1 MFARLSVVVL
11 LTLASPAIAQ
21 EMRLQT
27 GPDTYQSAVQLQA
40 RVHFQISGLVAHVQL
55 EQEFRNDSGS
65 WVEAEY
71 LFPLP
76 EDAAVNRLE
85 LVIGERVIIGE
96 IKEKQLAREI
106 YQQAK
111 ASGRKAG
118 LVEQRRPNMFSSKI
132 ANIAPAETIKV
143 KLEYVQRIA
152 YSAGEF
158 SLRFPMTLT
167 PRYRADADV
176 WHFQNPVVATAAAP
190 IQPITI
196 TAELDMGLPLEAIT
210 ATYHAL
216 AMTRQRQLY
225 KLTLA
230 DGRVPMDRDFELR
243 WRPQA
248 GREPQAAL
256 FHEVVDGEDYALLM
270 VLPPSQTT
278 TAGQSAQLAR
288 ELVFVIDTSGSMGGS
303 SIRQARASLAFALD
317 QLRPGDAFN
326 VIAFNNSARALFHTA
341 MPVTDHNLGRAR
353 EFVRHLDAVGGTEM
367 MSALQLA
374 LPLDVRSERLR
385 QVVFITDGAVGN
397 EAALFREIQRRL
409 GQSRLFTVG
418 IGSAPNSWFMRKAA
432 EAGRGRFTYIG
443 DVLEVQE
450 KMQALFSQLSQTMLV
465 DLEIDWPAEVEMYPA
480 KIPDLY
486 PGEPVL
492 VAARADAALANA
504 TVTVRGRSGGE
515 DWQRS
520 LSFAAPGKHHS
531 GVATVW
537 ARKKIASLLDEKQ
550 LGRDNESVR
559 DAVLSVA
566 LKHQLI
572 SPYTSFVAVEQQ
584 LSRPDEAALK
594 KQPVPNVRPH
604 GQSAQSYAWPRT
616 ATPAALQMLSGL
628 LALLVA
634 MFQLGSG
641 GWIHL
646 KAELAQ
652 VLIARAWSAPPSA
665 SGSGKWQPAK
675 PWPWADTYPI
685 ARLQIPAHDVDQ
697 YVLAGQQGNAL
708 AFGPGHVSESALPG
722 EAGTTIIAG
731 HRDTHF
737 DFIADLQ
744 DGDRLSLTNSKQQQ
758 YHYQVVGHYVADSDK
773 QSLQDNDDDLLL
785 VTCYPFDAINPGGP
799 LRYVVR
805 ARQVL

>member
-1 MFARLSVVVL
+1 MLVRITVTFL
-11 LTLASPAIAQ
+11 LLLATPALGQ

-27 GPDTYQSAVQLQA
+27 GPAAYQSAVQLQA
-40 RVHFQISGLVAHVQL
+40 QVHFQISGLVAHVQL

-85 LVIGERVIIGE
+85 LVIGERVIVGE
-96 IKEKQLAREI
+96 IKEKQAAREI
-106 YQQAK
+106 YQKAK

-143 KLEYVQRIA
+143 KLEYIQRIS

-167 PRYRADADV
+167 PRYQADADV

-196 TAELDMGLPLEAIT
+196 TAELDMGLPLEAVT
-210 ATYHAL
+210 GTYHAL
-216 AMTRQRQLY
+216 SMTRQRQLY

-248 GREPQAAL
+248 GMEPQAAL
-256 FHEVVDGEDYALLM
+256 FQEVIDGEDYALLM
-270 VLPPSQTT
+270 VLPPGKIDPS
-278 TAGQSAQLAR
+278 GQQAQLAR
-288 ELVFVIDTSGSMGGS
+288 ELIFVIDTSGSMGGS
-303 SIRQARASLAFALD
+303 SISQARASLAFALD
-317 QLRPGDAFN
+317 QLRSGDSFN
-326 VIAFNNSARALFHTA
+326 VIEFNNSARALFHTA
-341 MPVTDHNLGRAR
+341 VPVNDHNLAKAQ
-353 EFVRHLDAVGGTEM
+353 EFVRHLDAGGGTEM
-367 MSALQLA
+367 LSALQLA
-374 LPLDVRSERLR
+374 LPMDVRSELLR

-397 EAALFREIQRRL
+397 EVALFREIERRL

-418 IGSAPNSWFMRKAA
+418 IGSAPNSWFMNKAA
-432 EAGRGRFTYIG
+432 QAGRGRFTYIG

-465 DLEIDWPAEVEMYPA
+465 DFEIDWPAAVEMYPA

-486 PGEPVL
+486 PGEPIL
-492 VAARADAALANA
+492 VSARAGVALADA
-504 TVTVRGRSGGE
+504 TVTVRGRSAGK

-520 LSFAAPGKHHS
+520 LSFAAPGKQHS
-531 GVATVW
+531 GVATLW
-537 ARKKIASLLDEKQ
+537 ARQKIASLLDEKFM
-550 LGRDNESVR
+550 GRDNESVR
-559 DAVLSVA
+559 DAVLPVA
-566 LKHQLI
+566 LKHRLV

-584 LSRPDEAALK
+584 ISRPDEAGLK
-594 KQPVPNVRPH
+594 KQAVANLRPQ
-604 GQSAQSYAWPRT
+604 GQSAQNYAWPRT
-616 ATPAALQMLSGL
+616 ATPAAVQMLSGL

-652 VLIARAWSAPPSA
+652 VLIARAWAEPF
-665 SGSGKWQPAK
+665 SGQLNPAK

-685 ARLQIPAHDVDQ
+685 ARIQIPERDVDQ

-737 DFIADLQ
+737 DFIGDLQ

-758 YHYQVVGHYVADSDK
+758 YQYQVVGHYIADSD
-773 QSLQDNDDDLLL
+773 SEPLADSNDDLLL

-799 LRYVVR
+799 MRYVVR
-805 ARQVL
+805 AQQVL